1 MKRVL
6 IASLFVVLAAT
17 SSFAAADAGIDFDN
31 AGKSVIAGKT
41 AATTDLK
48 PIGKT
53 STGVALAF
61 VTETAGYAIIT
72 QHKLGVKAFG
82 TSADS
87 TAIYSQTVEKA
98 AATSEPGSADSADFV
113 ASGTA
118 WTSM

>member
-1 MKRVL
+1 MKRIL
-6 IASLFVVLAAT
+6 LASLLVIVAAT
-17 SSFAAADAGIDFDN
+17 SSFAAASSDIDFAN
-31 AGKSVIAGKT
+31 AGKSVVAGKT
-41 AATTDLK
+41 ADSASTEAL

-87 TAIYSQTVEKA
+87 TAIYSKTVEKA
-98 AATSEPGSADSADFV
+98 AETAAPDSADSAEFLTD
-113 ASGTA
+113 